1 MCMKTEMSIQST
13 LYVCISVIM
22 QPIFPDLAYLETNIS
37 VTVSGSTAVVCVE
50 TEGAT
55 TIKLILRDA
64 REQRYTRESEIH
76 CLVN

>member
-1 MCMKTEMSIQST
+1 MK
-13 LYVCISVIM
+13 
-22 QPIFPDLAYLETNIS
+22 PIFPDLAYLETNIS

-76 CLVN
+76 CLIN